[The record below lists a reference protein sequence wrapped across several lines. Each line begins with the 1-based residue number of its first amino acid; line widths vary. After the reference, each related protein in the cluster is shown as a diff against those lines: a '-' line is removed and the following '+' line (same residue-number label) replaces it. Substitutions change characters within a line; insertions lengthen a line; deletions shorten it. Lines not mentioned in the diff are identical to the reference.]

1 MKNIEIDET
10 TKEYSSDPILSDS
23 LSGLN
28 YIGSSLKRRRF
39 LASSVFVGTIAI
51 AVLYTLALPPKYTAK
66 AIILVDPRQQRVIET
81 EDVLAGIGS
90 DPAAVESQVELLR
103 AAAVSSD
110 ILSKYAVFTDPEF
123 NKISLLKKLSSNLN
137 LNAEAVQLPIINNNT
152 PARNKAINEFERHLS
167 VQRRGLTYILDVAFT
182 SIDPRKAADI
192 ANSVADEYLSGE
204 SNRKQDAAKQASAWL
219 NSRLASL
226 GEKVRLSEQSVAT
239 FKAKYNIVDLGTTN
253 SGETLRKSQ
262 IDLLNN
268 QLSTARTA
276 TAEAKARYE
285 QAVQAS
291 INFIDTGNLQQVLN
305 SQVIGDLRLVYS
317 NLKRTEVRDAGTF
330 GQKHPSL
337 LNTKRELAS
346 VTQMIENEI
355 NRILASVEN
364 NYKITQNTQVFLE
377 KELKQQLSQSENIN
391 QLSVELRELER
402 NATADRNLHD
412 QFLSRLKETTE
423 QTSLKKPDAQVISRA
438 RVPNSP
444 SSISKTLMLA
454 GAAMLGALL
463 AVAIAL
469 ITGQHPRTGAI
480 RKADASV

>member
-1 MKNIEIDET
+1 MEKIEISESSED
-10 TKEYSSDPILSDS
+10 YSSDPILSDS

-39 LASSVFVGTIAI
+39 LASCVFVGTISMAALYMM
-51 AVLYTLALPPKYTAK
+51 AVPPKYTAK

-81 EDVLAGIGS
+81 QDVLAGIGS

-103 AAAVSSD
+103 AAATSSD

-123 NKISLLKKLSSNLN
+123 NKVSLLEKLSSNLN
-137 LNAEAVQLPIINNNT
+137 LRAEAIQLPIIYNNT
-152 PARNKAINEFERHLS
+152 SARNKAINEFERHLS

-182 SIDPRKAADI
+182 STDPRKAADI
-192 ANSVADEYLSGE
+192 ANSVADVYLSGE
-204 SNRKQDAAKQASAWL
+204 SDRKQDAAKQASSWL

-226 GEKVRLSEQSVAT
+226 GEKVRQSEQSVAT

-262 IDLLNN
+262 IGLLNT

-285 QAVQAS
+285 QAMQAS
-291 INFIDTGNLQQVLN
+291 KNFIDTGNLQQVLN

-337 LNTKRELAS
+337 INIKRELAS
-346 VTQMIENEI
+346 TTQMIENEI

-364 NYKITQNTQVFLE
+364 NYNIAQNTQAFLE

-391 QLSVELRELER
+391 HLSVELRKLER

-412 QFLSRLKETTE
+412 QFLNRLKETTE

-444 SSISKTLMLA
+444 SSTSKVLLLV
-454 GAAMLGALL
+454 GAAILGALL

-469 ITGQHPRTGAI
+469 ITGQPPKIAAKRDVEA
-480 RKADASV
+480 AV